1 VSLPAHIFLFLFMF
15 PLLLS
20 QSGGVCDCL
29 CKSSLIYF
37 LCFFIKVV
45 GGVCGCAGHFSA
57 SSAEALIVS

>member
-1 VSLPAHIFLFLFMF
+1 MF